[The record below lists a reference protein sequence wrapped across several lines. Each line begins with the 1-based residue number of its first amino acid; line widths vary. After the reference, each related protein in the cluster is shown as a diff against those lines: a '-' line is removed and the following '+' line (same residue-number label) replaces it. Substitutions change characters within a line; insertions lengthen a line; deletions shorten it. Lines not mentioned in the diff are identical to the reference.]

1 MASVAYVAWGRAG
14 RSPTLPVPPTPPA
27 TPTPLRAFQYNSR
40 LPDARESLPSRHT
53 HRRHVER
60 PAIRNSLRTR
70 EAPKG
75 SSSGFKLRLG
85 IG

>member
-14 RSPTLPVPPTPPA
+14 RSPTLPVPPA
-27 TPTPLRAFQYNSR
+27 TPTPLRTFQYNSR

-70 EAPKG
+70 EAPKF